1 MLKSNL
7 ILLIRLARSL
17 KDLIGLLIITPIR
30 NDNQNIGWVSKSA
43 KKLEKDLK
51 NLLTNSLT
59 EEGSPTEF
67 SARFQKPGE
76 MIIIVNPIIV
86 PLKTA

>member
-1 MLKSNL
+1 MVFSFKVLT
-7 ILLIRLARSL
+7 
-17 KDLIGLLIITPIR
+17 GLLSNIPTR

-51 NLLTNSLT
+51 NLLINSLT

>member
-7 ILLIRLARSL
+7 ILLIRLACSL
-17 KDLIGLLIITPIR
+17 IDLTGLLINTPIR
-30 NDNQNIGWVSKSA
+30 NDNQNIGWVIKSA

-76 MIIIVNPIIV
+76 IIIIVNPIIV